1 MRLNFLVCFLL
12 SSLKLV
18 RDDFLRGLWE
28 ATGRAP
34 ASKIMSTPASTNGL
48 GEPMNVRGTM
58 KKILLALCLP
68 LLALSTEA
76 SALRRGVQMSNIA
89 ACTKVETLP
98 NGNFIYKNSAPL
110 RAGGVGTPLIGYR
123 KEPTLIMNKSYTRG
137 STTIYDSKGNKIG
150 SCPWAS
156 AHGAAGGRF
165 RCTMQTSALRRTAVK
180 NTRSPVVYFS
190 LNKTMCAEVPDA
202 GRCYGSSKGLCG
214 ETIK

>member
-1 MRLNFLVCFLL
+1 
-12 SSLKLV
+12 
-18 RDDFLRGLWE
+18 
-28 ATGRAP
+28 
-34 ASKIMSTPASTNGL
+34 MSALTFTNGL
-48 GEPMNVRGTM
+48 GETINVRGTM

-76 SALRRGVQMSNIA
+76 SALRRGVQMSTIA

-110 RAGGVGTPLIGYR
+110 RAGGVGTPLVGYR

-137 STTIYDSKGNKIG
+137 STTIYDSNGNKIG

-156 AHGAAGGRF
+156 AHGHAGGRF

-180 NTRSPVVYFS
+180 NTRSPKIYFT
-190 LNKTMCAEVPDA
+190 LNKTTCAEVPDS
-202 GRCYGSSKGLCG
+202 GRCYGSVKGLCNQ
-214 ETIK
+214 TIK